1 MLHKFI
7 VALLA
12 TLILCFVLIIPNS
25 LEPQTNANT
34 YYWSSSD
41 LFTLFLIYVAPCM
54 FLLGIPFSLLI
65 DRIAR
70 RRNFSSALGRYLF
83 HFLLYALA
91 AVPAV
96 FVFVLV
102 LAWDDPAEMLEG
114 FIGFITLGA
123 IGSLL
128 FYHVSLLT
136 LAIAKL
142 FKKRPNAS

>member
-12 TLILCFVLIIPNS
+12 TFILS
-25 LEPQTNANT
+25 LWISYPSLQVPQSDTGSYKYSFIGLMTIYIT
-34 YYWSSSD
+34 Y
-41 LFTLFLIYVAPCM
+41 VGPCM
-54 FLLGIPFSLLI
+54 FLLGIPFSMLI

-70 RRNFSSALGRYLF
+70 RRTISSALGRYLF

-91 AVPAV
+91 GLLAIMI
-96 FVFVLV
+96 FLLV
-102 LAWDDPAEMLEG
+102 LSSGDLGGILDEGSG
-114 FIGFITLGA
+114 FIYFGV

-128 FYHVSLLT
+128 FYHVSLLL

-142 FKKRPNAS
+142 FKKRPDAS